1 VSARADIDLSRPRNL
16 SELIEA
22 TLQLWARHKSVLFT
36 VALVFAGPAAIISQG
51 LSRRASDTSTAIT
64 AADLR
69 SYALI
74 GLFTAI
80 EVPLITGAYAR
91 AVERYGDG
99 ETVTVGI
106 ALRDGL
112 RWFWAVF
119 LALLLAGLAT
129 LGAFCLLF
137 LPGIWLAVRVAFVGQ
152 AAAVDRAGAR
162 AAFRAAMAVTKG
174 SWWRVFGILALVT
187 VVELIAV
194 TLLSLPFAAIG
205 GGAEL
210 AAAAL
215 IQALV
220 TSISTVIQTLLFFDL
235 RARHTRA
242 AAAAAGDDAWG

>member
-1 VSARADIDLSRPRNL
+1 VSADIDLSRPRNL
-16 SELIEA
+16 SELVEA

-36 VALVFAGPAAIISQG
+36 VALVFAGPAAIVSQG
-51 LSRRASDTSTAIT
+51 LSRSSSQTGTDIT
-64 AADLR
+64 TADLR
-69 SYALI
+69 TYALI

-80 EVPLITGAYAR
+80 EVPLVTGAYAR
-91 AVERYGDG
+91 AVERYGAG
-99 ETVTVGI
+99 EAVTVGI

-112 RWFWAVF
+112 RWFGAVF

-129 LGAFCLLF
+129 LGAFCLLI
-137 LPGIWLAVRVAFVGQ
+137 LPGLWLAVRLAFVGQ
-152 AAAVDRAGAR
+152 AAAVDRAGAT
-162 AAFRAAMAVTKG
+162 AAFRSAMALTKG

-187 VVELIAV
+187 VVEFIAV
-194 TLLSLPFAAIG
+194 TLLSLPFAAVG

-235 RARHTRA
+235 RARRTQA
-242 AAAAAGDDAWG
+242 AAAAAAHDAWG